1 MCYILKI
8 TGGNMKKN
16 LIIAVLFILIFS
28 IQAVQAKETDAS
40 LYEKGAKLNEERKS
54 DEALKLNSKTA
65 KKNKGSDSVNEK
77 TQKYLRF
84 VLLLKNVKKLNPE
97 LINEHVAYM
106 KSLNEK
112 GVLELCGPFVDD
124 QQGGMVV
131 VKAANMEEAKKI
143 AESDPFIKKGFD
155 TYEIRQWLIGSKEND
170 FLQ

>member
-1 MCYILKI
+1 
-8 TGGNMKKN
+8 MKKSF
-16 LIIAVLFILIFS
+16 IIAVLFILFFS
-28 IQAVQAKETDAS
+28 IQPVQAKESDTE
-40 LYEKGAKLNEERKS
+40 LYKKGVKLDEERKS
-54 DEALKLNSKTA
+54 DEAVKMNTA

-77 TQKYLRF
+77 NKKYLRF

-124 QQGGMVV
+124 WQGGMVI
-131 VKAANMEEAKKI
+131 VKAANIEEAKKI

-155 TYEIRQWLIGSKEND
+155 TYEVRQWLMGSKEND